1 MGLGS
6 HTFEVQGVNATG
18 PGLRASRTWTVAPPF
33 TGIGSSPFKNDIVWL
48 RNEGIT
54 GGCTATK
61 FCPNDRVTR
70 AQMASFLVRAPPVPV
85 TTSDFFTDDES
96 PIHESNIN
104 RLAAAGITGGCA
116 ANRYCPND
124 YVTREQM
131 ASFLA
136 RAFKLLGATT
146 GYFTDDESSIHES
159 NINRLAKSG
168 ITGGCSPGRY
178 CPAAFVTRGQ
188 MAAFLHRAL
197 T

>member
-1 MGLGS
+1 
-6 HTFEVQGVNATG
+6 VQGVNATG
-18 PGLRASRTWTVAPPF
+18 PGLPASRSWTIAPPF
-33 TGIGSSPFKNDIVWL
+33 SDIGSSPFKNDIVWL

-70 AQMASFLVRAPPVPV
+70 AQMASFLVRALGVPT
-85 TTSDFFTDDES
+85 TTSDF
-96 PIHESNIN
+96 
-104 RLAAAGITGGCA
+104 
-116 ANRYCPND
+116 
-124 YVTREQM
+124 
-131 ASFLA
+131 
-136 RAFKLLGATT
+136 
-146 GYFTDDESSIHES
+146 FTDDESSIHES

-188 MAAFLHRAL
+188 MAAFLHRAM